1 MRRLPLLSLCFV
13 FSNNHFIQSSVASTS
28 LDSCCICNRIFI
40 VFNSLQPSTFTQVSP
55 TASLQ
60 DLWNGISINFILIA
74 THRSTD
80 QHNTSLYKPS
90 RPRLKH
96 KNRVNNQKKEKKH
109 RKKNHTISAHL
120 QYSCIIFII
129 DVQWLQSATK
139 NQSYI
144 LLSTPRIIASSSRF
158 SVDITHL
165 TRVFN
170 IILCISNTI
179 IFVSSSMLDLQ
190 QNQHEER
197 VKELG
202 TKENSL
208 EISSKPEPVIFA
220 RLLIAPIR

>member
-96 KNRVNNQKKEKKH
+96 KNRANNRNKRRMRRRKEILTWRWITGAAEIIKIGRSEMESKTVSRWRKHGNKKQTRRRTK
-109 RKKNHTISAHL
+109 R
-120 QYSCIIFII
+120 
-129 DVQWLQSATK
+129 VQW
-139 NQSYI
+139 
-144 LLSTPRIIASSSRF
+144 R
-158 SVDITHL
+158 H
-165 TRVFN
+165 
-170 IILCISNTI
+170 
-179 IFVSSSMLDLQ
+179 DLRRRW
-190 QNQHEER
+190 NR
-197 VKELG
+197 K
-202 TKENSL
+202 S
-208 EISSKPEPVIFA
+208 
-220 RLLIAPIR
+220 